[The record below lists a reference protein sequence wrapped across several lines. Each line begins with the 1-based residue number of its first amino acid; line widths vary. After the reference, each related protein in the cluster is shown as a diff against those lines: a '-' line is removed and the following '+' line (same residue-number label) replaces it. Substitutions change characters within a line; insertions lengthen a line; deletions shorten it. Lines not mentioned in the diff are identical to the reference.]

1 MSYLANFEIWSAASE
16 SQKDPVRMFGSDG
29 MRIRIRNAAAMFA
42 DNHIQG
48 TDFFELVHVNF

>member
-1 MSYLANFEIWSAASE
+1 MSYLANFEIQSASVE

-29 MRIRIRNAAAMFA
+29 MRITNAEAMFT

>member
-29 MRIRIRNAAAMFA
+29 MRIRNAAAMFA

>member
-16 SQKDPVRMFGSDG
+16 SQKDPIQMFGSDG
-29 MRIRIRNAAAMFA
+29 TRIRNAAAMFA